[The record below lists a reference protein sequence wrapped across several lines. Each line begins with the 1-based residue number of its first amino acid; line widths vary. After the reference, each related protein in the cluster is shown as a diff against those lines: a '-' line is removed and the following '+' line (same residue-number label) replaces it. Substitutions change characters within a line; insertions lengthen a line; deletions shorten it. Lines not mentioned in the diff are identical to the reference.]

1 IRSPALAACGLPPRE
16 NSHSPDKIWTTA
28 DCVEVCSL
36 SSWPSANPNRTTREF
51 GVRSS
56 VRLTMPFAAN
66 LVSAASDRIFSCAT
80 SINGFSLMG
89 KVSHGVD
96 WRELTQVKHGSDSC
110 FDDGGRVN
118 AKNGINCANTS
129 SSVRI
134 REANTVQYRKL
145 EGTMPRL

>member
-1 IRSPALAACGLPPRE
+1 
-16 NSHSPDKIWTTA
+16 
-28 DCVEVCSL
+28 
-36 SSWPSANPNRTTREF
+36 
-51 GVRSS
+51 
-56 VRLTMPFAAN
+56 
-66 LVSAASDRIFSCAT
+66 
-80 SINGFSLMG
+80 MG

-145 EGTMPRL
+145 EGTMPRLTAPRRWRKLWRCGVTREIQIERSNGWQFWPIMPPQIKKHEKNNADET